1 MGEFKRLGSNI
12 VYANF
17 NRVVL
22 CTKKRRLMD
31 ALAYVEYITNSIKG
45 RELFHLIE
53 ITYETCWEYLMWLD
67 PVRLEFYLDSLISCS
82 LTNWYVQKQSENCL
96 DEFS

>member
-1 MGEFKRLGSNI
+1 LIAEFKRLGSTI

-17 NRVVL
+17 NRVLL

-31 ALAYVEYITNSIKG
+31 ALSYVEYITNSIKA

-53 ITYETCWEYLMWLD
+53 MSYEQCWEYLLWLD
-67 PVRLEFYLDSLISCS
+67 PVSIVHHCP
-82 LTNWYVQKQSENCL
+82 
-96 DEFS
+96 